1 MKREKDT
8 VTIASKISRTN
19 KEKLHAIADHLGM
32 TFYQLIQSIML
43 TIVRYFDSGSVLSAE
58 HRIMIDAFFYV
69 LHSIN
74 GSHNPINTRGKNK
87 DEIKRAVLFVERYK
101 GRERPQ
107 LLELNLD
114 NGNVTESYNI
124 DTMLTAFM
132 QAADPEALERLKAKA
147 EELGYFSIAHTLHD
161 LILQSIPTADT
172 MNKDIKELFS
182 DVRISSG
189 QCIND
194 SVHYRRKHNVGDYTT
209 MTQGNKYLHTD
220 F

>member
-58 HRIMIDAFFYV
+58 HRIMIDAFFNV

-87 DEIKRAVLFVERYK
+87 DEIKCAVLFVERYK
-101 GRERPQ
+101 GR
-107 LLELNLD
+107 
-114 NGNVTESYNI
+114 
-124 DTMLTAFM
+124 
-132 QAADPEALERLKAKA
+132 
-147 EELGYFSIAHTLHD
+147 
-161 LILQSIPTADT
+161 
-172 MNKDIKELFS
+172 
-182 DVRISSG
+182 
-189 QCIND
+189 
-194 SVHYRRKHNVGDYTT
+194 
-209 MTQGNKYLHTD
+209 
-220 F
+220 